1 MSTAVDT
8 NSVVDLLAGDDFP
21 SREPSGRWIR
31 CIGVGAQVM
40 CGVVYAEL
48 LAYPDRTDDDVVA
61 VVQAAG
67 IRVDWDLGQSVWRS
81 AGLAYA
87 QYVSRRRQAETV
99 ALRRILADFVIGAD
113 AAGVGSL
120 LTRDLAIYRASFPE
134 LAVWGPGDVTDVAR
148 CRTPEGAPSCV
159 RSGRIGP
166 KGSCLGSHRNPV
178 ATCAGRRIG
187 AGTGGKPAVSGVF
200 DERPAGA

>member
-1 MSTAVDT
+1 MSTAIDT
-8 NSVVDLLAGDDFP
+8 NILVDLLAGDDAH
-21 SREPSGRWIR
+21 SREAVRALDTLHRRGGLVI
-31 CIGVGAQVM
+31 

-48 LAYPDRTDDDVVA
+48 LAYPGRTDDDVVA

-120 LTRDLAIYRASFPE
+120 LTRDLGIYRASFPE
-134 LAVWGPGDVTDVAR
+134 LVVWGPGDV
-148 CRTPEGAPSCV
+148 
-159 RSGRIGP
+159 
-166 KGSCLGSHRNPV
+166 
-178 ATCAGRRIG
+178 
-187 AGTGGKPAVSGVF
+187 
-200 DERPAGA
+200 